1 MFKKLGALII
11 QYGLIPWG
19 HVVLKVYLS
28 LVRIEPVNEKGLR
41 EFMQDGNRVIA
52 GIWHQRILGVLNY
65 AGCFGSYKPSVM
77 ISRSRDG
84 ELIARLIERLNFR
97 PVRGSSSSHGRE
109 ALAAMVEDLKEHP
122 FAVHALDGP
131 TGPRGVVKA
140 GLIRMAQLSGAAI
153 VPVYI
158 SCSRFWQLRSWDR
171 FMIPKPLSTVRV
183 RFDDPIFIPADL
195 GDESFESVRQRVE
208 TFIRENQEAEDRRW
222 GWSNLLCG

>member
-28 LVRIEPVNEKGLR
+28 LVKIEPVNEEGLR
-41 EFMQDGNRVIA
+41 IFLQDGNRVIA

-65 AGCFGSYKPSVM
+65 AGRFGGYRPSVM

-84 ELIARLIERLNFR
+84 ELISRLIERLNFR

-109 ALAAMVEDLKEHP
+109 ALAAMVKDLKEHP

-171 FMIPKPLSTVRV
+171 FIIPKPFSTVRV
-183 RFDDPIFIPADL
+183 RFADPIFIPADL
-195 GDESFESVRQRVE
+195 GDERFESVRQRVE
-208 TFIRENQEAEDRRW
+208 EVIRETQEAEDRRW

>member
-1 MFKKLGALII
+1 MLKTFSALII
-11 QYGLIPWG
+11 RFGLVPWG
-19 HVVLKVYLS
+19 HAVLKVYLS
-28 LVRIEPVNEKGLR
+28 LVKLEPVNEEGFRKFL
-41 EFMQDGNRVIA
+41 QDGNRVIA
-52 GIWHQRILGVLNY
+52 GVWHQRILGVLNY
-65 AGCFGSYKPSVM
+65 AGQFGGYKPSVM

-84 ELIARLIERLNFR
+84 ELIARLIERLHFR

-109 ALAAMVEDLKEHP
+109 ALAAMVHDLKEHP

-140 GLIRMAQLSGAAI
+140 GLIRMAQLSGASI

-171 FMIPKPLSTVRV
+171 FIIPKPFSTVRV
-183 RFDDPIFIPADL
+183 RFDDPISIPDDL
-195 GDESFESVRQRVE
+195 GAESFEAVRQRVE
-208 TFIRENQEAEDRRW
+208 AFIRENQDAEDKRW